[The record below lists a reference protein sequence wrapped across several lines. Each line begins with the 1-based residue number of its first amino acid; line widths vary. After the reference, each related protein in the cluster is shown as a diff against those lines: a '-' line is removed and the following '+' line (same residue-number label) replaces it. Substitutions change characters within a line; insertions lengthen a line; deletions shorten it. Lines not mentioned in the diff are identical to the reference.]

1 MISHAPCA
9 MIAESDAANKDQAP
23 RQKVKA
29 SVARE
34 RGRVS
39 IKIDTMRRRDPRGKD
54 RDRGEPHP
62 GEEARSLDMWKRMAA
77 ARHALSTDAAARRQ
91 MEQDPEGFLKKY
103 GLKELPA
110 AAPAAPARIDVI
122 DVKDVEGPGAGEEG
136 ATPEAGLRHV
146 AAVWVAVVA
155 HGAERP

>member
-1 MISHAPCA
+1 M
-9 MIAESDAANKDQAP
+9 
-23 RQKVKA
+23 A

-62 GEEARSLDMWKRMAA
+62 GEEARSLDVWKRMAA

-110 AAPAAPARIDVI
+110 AAPAAPARIDVRTDVI
-122 DVKDVEGPGAGEEG
+122 DVKGVDGQGAGEEG